1 MKLSLLLLLLTATI
15 LFSCTNNK
23 KQQNNANEI
32 VYQTGN
38 INSGPLQI
46 ESDLKGNIELQD
58 LGLQIKLSNNESKDF
73 QIQEIVISTPNGSNS
88 LPTTAFTPF
97 LLKQG
102 KDTTLVLKF
111 SPFNDYKL
119 YQITGMH
126 GGFKPVYNIA
136 ISYNLSGSNGISTL
150 SLISRAEKDQYLAY
164 SKKNMTPVIGYSFN
178 TGNGF
183 NEKQKQYLE
192 TLKQIPQ
199 PPFVFLSDQEIA
211 VCGLNFRLKNY
222 YLKDTLHAE
231 LFIVNHADFQV
242 KIILDALDLTND
254 GKLLPGGT
262 KMVTIEKVSGTQQN
276 LAMMEKGDRVLI
288 RFKKHMKINN
298 KGNETLQFHINK
310 AFILK
315 GNKALFSE
323 DIQLV
328 PNLFFK

>member
-46 ESDLKGNIELQD
+46 ESDLKGNIEQQD
-58 LGLQIKLSNNESKDF
+58 LSLQIRLSNTESKDF
-73 QIQEIVISTPNGSNS
+73 QIQEIAVNAPNGSNS
-88 LPTTAFTPF
+88 LPITAFAPF

-102 KDTTLVLKF
+102 KDTTLTLKF

-136 ISYNLSGSNGISTL
+136 ISYNSSDSKSMPTL
-150 SLISRAEKDQYLAY
+150 SVKSAAEKDQYLTY
-164 SKKNMTPVIGYSFN
+164 SKKNITPVIGYSFN

-183 NEKQKQYLE
+183 NEKQKRYLE
-192 TLKQIPQ
+192 TLKQLPQ
-199 PPFVFLSDQEIA
+199 TPFVFLSDQEIA

-231 LFIVNHADFQV
+231 LFIVNHANFQV
-242 KIILDALDLTND
+242 KIIPDSLDLKFS
-254 GKLLPGGT
+254 GKSLPGET
-262 KMVTIEKVSGTQQN
+262 KTVAIEKVSGTQQN

-288 RFKKHMKINN
+288 HFKKYMKINN

-315 GNKALFSE
+315 GNKALFNE

-328 PNLFFK
+328 PNLFK

>member
-15 LFSCTNNK
+15 LSGCTNNK

-46 ESDLKGNIELQD
+46 ESDLKGNIEQQD
-58 LGLQIKLSNNESKDF
+58 LSLQIKLSNTESKDF
-73 QIQEIVISTPNGSNS
+73 QIQEIAVNAPNGSNS
-88 LPTTAFTPF
+88 LPITAFAPF

-102 KDTTLVLKF
+102 KDTTLTLKF

-136 ISYNLSGSNGISTL
+136 ISYNSSSSKSMSTL
-150 SLISRAEKDQYLAY
+150 SVKSAAEKDQYLTY
-164 SKKNMTPVIGYSFN
+164 SKKNIMPVIGYSFN

-183 NEKQKQYLE
+183 NEKQKRYLE
-192 TLKQIPQ
+192 TLKQVPQ

-231 LFIVNHADFQV
+231 LFIVNHANFQV
-242 KIILDALDLTND
+242 KIIPDSLDLTIS
-254 GKLLPGGT
+254 GKSLPGET
-262 KMVTIEKVSGTQQN
+262 KTVAIEKVSGTHQN

-288 RFKKHMKINN
+288 HFKKHMKINN

-315 GNKALFSE
+315 GNKVLFSE

-328 PNLFFK
+328 PNLFK